1 MIYLDVHFE
10 RRGKQV
16 IIHEEE
22 LYSRKEMETLQLM
35 RLKETV
41 EKVYNKVP
49 FYQNQFKERNIKPA
63 GIQSLE
69 DLKKLPFTKKKD
81 LRDHY
86 PYNLFAVDMKDIVRI
101 HASSGTSGKPTV
113 VAYTENDIR
122 NWSDMVAR
130 AISIAGGEPSGI
142 FHNAYGYG
150 LFTGGL
156 GIHYGAERLGMAT
169 VPVSGGN
176 TDRQITVIED
186 FQPTVIA
193 GTPSYVLKIA
203 EEMGQLGKNPRESS
217 LKFGIFGAEPW
228 SEEMRK
234 LLEESFAIKACDI
247 YGLSEVMGPGVAM
260 ECHEAQDGLHIA
272 EDHFIV
278 EVINPDTLEPVMD
291 GEEGELVFTSLTKE
305 AFPVIRYRTGDIAS
319 ITREKC
325 KCGRTTTR
333 MSRVKGRI
341 DDMLIVRGVNVFP
354 SEIEH
359 YLIQIDG
366 LSPHYQVHLHREG
379 TLDIVELHVEINDET
394 YQKVNSDMKHEYIS
408 TIMKT
413 VQHSM
418 KNHCLVSMKVKVLAP
433 RSIPR
438 SEGKAIRVIDQR
450 SQPVLL

>member
-1 MIYLDVHFE
+1 
-10 RRGKQV
+10 V

-22 LYSRKEMETLQLM
+22 LYSRKEMETLQLL
-35 RLKETV
+35 RLRETV
-41 EKVYNKVP
+41 ERVYNKVL
-49 FYQNQFKERNIKPA
+49 FYKNKFNEQNIKPES
-63 GIQSLE
+63 IRSIE
-69 DLKKLPFTKKKD
+69 DLRKLPFTKKKD

-86 PYNLFAVDMKDIVRI
+86 PYNLFAVDVKDIVRI

-113 VAYTENDIR
+113 VAYTKNDIS

-130 AISIAGGEPSGI
+130 AITIAGGEPSGI

-203 EEMGQLGKNPRESS
+203 EEMEQLGKNPRESS
-217 LKFGIFGAEPW
+217 LQFGIFGAEPW

-359 YLIQIDG
+359 YLIQIEG
-366 LSPHYQVHLHREG
+366 LSPHYQVRLRREG

-394 YQKVNSDMKHEYIS
+394 YQKVNGDMKHEYIS
-408 TIMKT
+408 VIMKT

-418 KNHCLVSMKVKVLAP
+418 KNHCLVSMKVKALAP

>member
-1 MIYLDVHFE
+1 M
-10 RRGKQV
+10 
-16 IIHEEE
+16 IIHKEET
-22 LYSRKEMETLQLM
+22 LTQDEMKTLQLK

-41 EKVYNKVP
+41 ERVYNRVP
-49 FYQNQFKERNIKPA
+49 FYQTKFNERNVTPES
-63 GIQSLE
+63 IQSID
-69 DLKKLPFTKKKD
+69 DLQRLPFTVKKD

-86 PYNLFAVDMKDIVRI
+86 PYGLFAVDIKDIVRI
-101 HASSGTSGKPTV
+101 HASSGTSGKPTT
-113 VAYTENDIR
+113 VAYTKNDID
-122 NWSDMVAR
+122 NWADMVAR
-130 AISIAGGEPSGI
+130 AISIAGGEPAGI
-142 FHNAYGYG
+142 FQNAYGYG

-156 GIHYGAERLGMAT
+156 GLHYGAERLGMAT
-169 VPVSGGN
+169 LPISGGN
-176 TDRQITVIED
+176 TDRQITAIED
-186 FQPTVIA
+186 YKPTVIA
-193 GTPSYVLKIA
+193 GTPSYILKVG
-203 EEMGQLGKNPRESS
+203 EELNAQGYDSRNTS

-234 LLEESFAIKACDI
+234 LLEETFNIKACDI

-278 EVINPDTLEPVMD
+278 EVINPDTLERVPD

-341 DDMLIVRGVNVFP
+341 DDMLIIRGVNVFP

-359 YLIQIDG
+359 YLIQIDE
-366 LSPHYQVHLHREG
+366 LSPHYQVHLKREKN
-379 TLDIVELHVEINDET
+379 LDIVELHVEITET
-394 YQKVNSDMKHEYIS
+394 VFQQINGNMEHEFIS
-408 TIMKT
+408 AIRKT

-418 KNHCLVSMKVKVLAP
+418 KNHCLVSMNVKVLP
-433 RSIPR
+433 PKSIQR
-438 SEGKAIRVIDQR
+438 SEGKAVRVIDR
-450 SQPVLL
+450 RTEALSI

>member
-1 MIYLDVHFE
+1 M
-10 RRGKQV
+10 
-16 IIHEEE
+16 IIHDVETYSQEEM
-22 LYSRKEMETLQLM
+22 KALQLK

-41 EKVYNKVP
+41 KRVTAKVP
-49 FYQNQFKERNIKPA
+49 FYQEKFNELNITA
-63 GIQSLE
+63 EDIQTVE
-69 DLKKLPFTKKKD
+69 DVRKLPFTKKEA
-81 LRDHY
+81 LRDNY
-86 PYNLFAVDMKDIVRI
+86 PFNLFAADMKDIIRI

-113 VAYTENDIR
+113 VGYTKNDID
-122 NWSDMVAR
+122 NWADMVAR
-130 AISIAGGEPSGI
+130 AIAIAGGEPDGV
-142 FHNAYGYG
+142 FQNAYGYG

-169 VPVSGGN
+169 VPISGGN

-186 FQPTVIA
+186 FKPTVIA
-193 GTPSYVLKIA
+193 GTPSYILKVA
-203 EEMGQLGKNPRESS
+203 EEMEYLGKDPKNSS

-228 SEEMRK
+228 SEEMRRV
-234 LLEESFAIKACDI
+234 LEEKFGIKACDI

-260 ECHEAQDGLHIA
+260 ECHESQDGLHIA

-278 EVINPDTLEPVMD
+278 EVINPDTLEPVAD

-341 DDMLIVRGVNVFP
+341 DDMLIIRGVNVFP

-359 YLIQIDG
+359 FLIQIED
-366 LSPHYQVHLHREG
+366 LAPHYQVRLRREG
-379 TLDIVELHVEINDET
+379 TLDVVELHVEVTEEVYQQVNNDIQNERI
-394 YQKVNSDMKHEYIS
+394 QLVMK
-408 TIMKT
+408 K

-418 KNHCLVSMKVKVLAP
+418 KNNCLVSMKVKVLAP

-438 SEGKAIRVIDQR
+438 SEGKAVRIVDERKVA
-450 SQPVLL
+450 VTV

>member
-1 MIYLDVHFE
+1 M
-10 RRGKQV
+10 
-16 IIHEEE
+16 
-22 LYSRKEMETLQLM
+22 
-35 RLKETV
+35 
-41 EKVYNKVP
+41 
-49 FYQNQFKERNIKPA
+49 
-63 GIQSLE
+63 
-69 DLKKLPFTKKKD
+69 
-81 LRDHY
+81 
-86 PYNLFAVDMKDIVRI
+86 
-101 HASSGTSGKPTV
+101 
-113 VAYTENDIR
+113 
-122 NWSDMVAR
+122 
-130 AISIAGGEPSGI
+130 
-142 FHNAYGYG
+142 
-150 LFTGGL
+150 
-156 GIHYGAERLGMAT
+156 
-169 VPVSGGN
+169 
-176 TDRQITVIED
+176 
-186 FQPTVIA
+186 
-193 GTPSYVLKIA
+193 
-203 EEMGQLGKNPRESS
+203 
-217 LKFGIFGAEPW
+217 KFGIFGAEPW

-359 YLIQIDG
+359 YLIQIEG
-366 LSPHYQVHLHREG
+366 LSPHYQVHLRREG

-394 YQKVNSDMKHEYIS
+394 YQKVNGDMKHEYIS

-418 KNHCLVSMKVKVLAP
+418 KNHCLVSMKVKALAP

>member
-1 MIYLDVHFE
+1 M
-10 RRGKQV
+10 

-22 LYSRKEMETLQLM
+22 VMSRSEMETLQLS

-41 EKVYNKVP
+41 ERVYNKVP
-49 FYQNQFKERNIKPA
+49 FYQKKFKERNITVES
-63 GIQSLE
+63 IQSLE

-86 PYNLFAVDMKDIVRI
+86 PYNLFAVHMKEIVRI

-113 VAYTENDIR
+113 VAYTQNDIGH
-122 NWSDMVAR
+122 WSDIVAR
-130 AISIAGGEPSGI
+130 AIAIAGGDPDGI

-156 GIHYGAERLGMAT
+156 GLHYGAERLGMAT

-186 FQPTVIA
+186 FKPTVIA
-193 GTPSYVLKIA
+193 GTPSYVLKMA
-203 EEMGQLGKNPRESS
+203 EEMVQHGKNPKETS
-217 LKFGIFGAEPW
+217 LQFGIFGAEPW
-228 SEEMRK
+228 SEEMRRI
-234 LLEESFAIKACDI
+234 LEETYGIKACDI
-247 YGLSEVMGPGVAM
+247 YGLSEVMGPGIAM

-278 EVINPDTLEPVMD
+278 EVINPDTLEVVPD

-325 KCGRTTTR
+325 KCGRTTTK

-341 DDMLIVRGVNVFP
+341 DDMLIIRGVNVFP

-359 YLIQIDG
+359 YLIQLEE
-366 LSPHYQVHLHREG
+366 LSPHYQVYLHQRG
-379 TLDIVELHVEINDET
+379 SLDIVELHVEINDEMDK
-394 YQKVNSDMKHEYIS
+394 QINGNMEHEYIS
-408 TIMKT
+408 KIKKT

-418 KNHCLVSMKVKVLAP
+418 KNHCLVSMDVKVLP
-433 RSIPR
+433 PKSIPR
-438 SEGKAIRVIDQR
+438 SEGKAIRVIDCR
-450 SQPVLL
+450 KEGVAL

>member
-1 MIYLDVHFE
+1 M
-10 RRGKQV
+10 
-16 IIHEEE
+16 IIHKEE
-22 LYSRKEMETLQLM
+22 LYSRKDMETLQLM

-49 FYQNQFKERNIKPA
+49 FYQNKFKEGNLTPES
-63 GIQSLE
+63 IQSLE
-69 DLKKLPFTKKKD
+69 DVKKLPFTKKKD

-130 AISIAGGEPSGI
+130 AIAIAGGEPSGI

-193 GTPSYVLKIA
+193 GTPSYILKVA
-203 EEMGQLGKNPRESS
+203 EEMSQLGKDPRESS

-234 LLEESFAIKACDI
+234 VLEEIFDIKACDI

-272 EDHFIV
+272 EDHFII
-278 EVINPDTLEPVMD
+278 EVINPDTLERVPD

-359 YLIQIDG
+359 YLIQIEE
-366 LSPHYQVHLHREG
+366 LAPHYQVQLHREG
-379 TLDIVELHVEINDET
+379 TLDIVELHVEINDKT
-394 YQKVNSDMKHEYIS
+394 YQQINGNMQHAYIS

-413 VQHSM
+413 IQHSM
-418 KNHCLVSMKVKVLAP
+418 KNHCLVSMKVKILAP

-438 SEGKAIRVIDQR
+438 SEGKAIRVIDKR
-450 SQPVLL
+450 DKTLVL

>member
-1 MIYLDVHFE
+1 M
-10 RRGKQV
+10 
-16 IIHEEE
+16 IIHNEET
-22 LYSRKEMETLQLM
+22 YSRTEMVTLQLA
-35 RLKETV
+35 RLQETL
-41 EKVYNKVP
+41 ERVYNKVP
-49 FYQNQFKERNIKPA
+49 FYQNKFKESNVIPENIT
-63 GIQSLE
+63 SLE
-69 DLKKLPFTKKKD
+69 DLRKLPFTIKKD

-86 PYNLFAVDMKDIVRI
+86 PYGLFAADMKDIVRI
-101 HASSGTSGKPTV
+101 HASSGTSGKPTT
-113 VAYTENDIR
+113 VAYTQNDID
-122 NWSDMVAR
+122 NWADIVAR
-130 AISIAGGEPSGI
+130 AVAIAGGEPEGI
-142 FHNAYGYG
+142 FQNAYGYG

-156 GIHYGAERLGMAT
+156 GLHYGAERLGMAT
-169 VPVSGGN
+169 VPISGGN
-176 TDRQITVIED
+176 TDRQITIIED
-186 FQPTVIA
+186 YKPTVIA
-193 GTPSYVLKIA
+193 GTPSYILKVA
-203 EEMGQLGKNPRESS
+203 EELSAQGYDPRNTS

-234 LLEESFAIKACDI
+234 LLEESFNIKACDI

-278 EVINPDTLEPVMD
+278 EVINPDTLEPVQD

-341 DDMLIVRGVNVFP
+341 DDMLIIRGVNVFP

-359 YLIQIDG
+359 FLIQLDE
-366 LSPHYQVHLHREG
+366 LAPHFQVQLKRENN
-379 TLDIVELHVEINDET
+379 LDIVELHVEITEAVYGQINGNME
-394 YQKVNSDMKHEYIS
+394 NEYIAA
-408 TIMKT
+408 IKKA

-418 KNHCLVSMKVKVLAP
+418 KNHCLVSMNVKVLPP

-438 SEGKAIRVIDQR
+438 SEGKAIRVIDR
-450 SQPVLL
+450 RNEEVIAL